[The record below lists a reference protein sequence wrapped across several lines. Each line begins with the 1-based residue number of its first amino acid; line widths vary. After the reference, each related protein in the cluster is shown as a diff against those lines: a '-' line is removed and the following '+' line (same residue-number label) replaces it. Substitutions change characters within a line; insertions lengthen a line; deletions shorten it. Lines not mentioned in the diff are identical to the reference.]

1 MLWSDWKEWSVIEG
15 LSELKYSNHSPG
27 GHLKPDPIYRAANVI
42 ETHGTEVAEHVS
54 SFEARHADVIRN
66 LVQRERIDCDF
77 EETKVHDVCFYGA
90 GRDQTK
96 ATLAKLVKANITTA
110 KGVKYHSGTEAEEV

>member
-1 MLWSDWKEWSVIEG
+1 MIIVQQ
-15 LSELKYSNHSPG
+15 ELKMRRSNCSLG
-27 GHLKPDPIYRAANVI
+27 GHLKPDPIYRAASVI

-54 SFEARHADVIRN
+54 SFEARHVDAIKD
-66 LVQRERIDCDF
+66 LVQREQIDCDF

-96 ATLAKLVKANITTA
+96 ATLAKLVKANISTA
-110 KGVKYHSGTEAEEV
+110 KGVKYYSDDEAEEV